1 MSQEKDLQTEEK
13 LLKQKLEEL
22 EKFVKQYLSAEA
34 VTRYGNLKT
43 VHPEKAVQS
52 LIIIAEMAQKGRLNA
67 RVSDAQYKTL
77 LVQMKPEKKEF
88 KVIRK

>member
-1 MSQEKDLQTEEK
+1 MLQEKDSRTKEK

-22 EKFVKQYLSAEA
+22 EKFVKQYFSAEA

-52 LIIIAEMAQKGRLNA
+52 LIIIAEMVEEGRIKT
-67 RVSDAQYKTL
+67 RVSDAQYKAL
-77 LVQMKPEKKEF
+77 LLHMRPEKKEF
-88 KVIRK
+88 KVRRK

>member
-1 MSQEKDLQTEEK
+1 MLQEKDLQTKEK
-13 LLKQKLEEL
+13 LLKEKLEEL

-52 LIIIAEMAQKGRLNA
+52 LIIIAEMVQEGRIKT
-67 RVSDAQYKTL
+67 RVSDAQYKAL
-77 LVQMKPEKKEF
+77 LVQMRPEKKEF
-88 KVIRK
+88 RIKRK

>member
-1 MSQEKDLQTEEK
+1 MSQENHSQTKEK

-52 LIIIAEMAQKGRLNA
+52 LIIIAEMAQEGRLNA
-67 RVSDAQYKTL
+67 RISDSQYKAL
-77 LVQMKPEKKEF
+77 LVQMRPKKKEF
-88 KVIRK
+88 KVKRK